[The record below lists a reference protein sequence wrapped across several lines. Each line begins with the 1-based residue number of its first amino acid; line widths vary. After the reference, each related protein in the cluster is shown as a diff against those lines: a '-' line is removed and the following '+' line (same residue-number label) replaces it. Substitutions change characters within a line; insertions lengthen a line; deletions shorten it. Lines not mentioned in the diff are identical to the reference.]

1 MTFYN
6 MMSPESVIINHIIK
20 IGTKMRYLI
29 ECDGI
34 VYGPFRTNREAAE
47 WALDNCAATWHLRTL
62 HIVPPKN
69 GDED

>member
-1 MTFYN
+1 
-6 MMSPESVIINHIIK
+6 
-20 IGTKMRYLI
+20 MRYLI